1 GYRHRHVD
9 RHRDGLRHG
18 RNDGVEGGA
27 HRRPVEETAAG
38 AVGPVDDRAAG
49 AAGVVGRAVV
59 PATEQERAVVGPLE
73 VTRGSRV
80 VGRRGGRRGGGGSGG
95 RRGSLGNGGAGR
107 AVGRGTGRGG
117 DRRGGRGRHGHGG
130 GAGGRGHLGRRLAL
144 VHDRRDGRAGEGQ
157 DHHRQPGQ
165 GLVDQRV

>member
-80 VGRRGGRRGGGGSGG
+80 VGRRGGRRGGGRS
-95 RRGSLGNGGAGR
+95 GSLGNGGAGR

-130 GAGGRGHLGRRLAL
+130 GAGGRGHLGRR
-144 VHDRRDGRAGEGQ
+144 
-157 DHHRQPGQ
+157 
-165 GLVDQRV
+165 

>member
-80 VGRRGGRRGGGGSGG
+80 VGRRGGRRGGGRSGG
-95 RRGSLGNGGAGR
+95 RSGSLGNGGAGR
-107 AVGRGTGRGG
+107 AVGRGTGRG
-117 DRRGGRGRHGHGG
+117 
-130 GAGGRGHLGRRLAL
+130 GGRGHLGRRLAL

-165 GLVDQRV
+165 GLVDQRVVGQRRRLRDV